1 MFTALIKSSN
11 FRRLFTALLLSSTGL
26 WFYYVGVSVLV
37 YHLTGSALSVGIIF
51 MTRQAPVI
59 FFSFVG
65 GVIADHYNKRLVMPM
80 CKLLS
85 ALTILFIFFVN
96 TTQDVWLIYVIGFV
110 SACLGST
117 FQPCRMAAI
126 HDVIDPALQ
135 KTANVYFNAAENLTM
150 IFSASLAGV
159 LYAAYGIQILLVLN
173 FILNI
178 FSALLIF
185 SIRDLGITK
194 QISSVTSSFKQRVL
208 AGWRCIRTTPKLNK
222 MFHYNVYSQI
232 GFCAYFI
239 IITIYPIKLF
249 SLDSQGV
256 GFFYSIYGL
265 GTVIALLFSTYVS
278 HKAVLLYETL
288 RPYLV
293 FVHGLFF
300 VFLSLTSSAAFGMI
314 LFLAATTTYMIYYL
328 SQENIKLLLTDK
340 IYMGRVSAFQN
351 SITIIVLIIFST
363 VYGKIGDLLSV
374 RAIGLSA
381 GLFLVFFPLLYE
393 LLYSLGP
400 KTFSM
405 ESETSS

>member
-96 TTQDVWLIYVIGFV
+96 PTQDVWLIYVIGFV

-150 IFSASLAGV
+150 IFSASLAGI
-159 LYAAYGIQILLVLN
+159 LYAA
-173 FILNI
+173 
-178 FSALLIF
+178 
-185 SIRDLGITK
+185 R
-194 QISSVTSSFKQRVL
+194 
-208 AGWRCIRTTPKLNK
+208 
-222 MFHYNVYSQI
+222 
-232 GFCAYFI
+232 
-239 IITIYPIKLF
+239 
-249 SLDSQGV
+249 
-256 GFFYSIYGL
+256 
-265 GTVIALLFSTYVS
+265 
-278 HKAVLLYETL
+278 
-288 RPYLV
+288 
-293 FVHGLFF
+293 
-300 VFLSLTSSAAFGMI
+300 
-314 LFLAATTTYMIYYL
+314 
-328 SQENIKLLLTDK
+328 
-340 IYMGRVSAFQN
+340 
-351 SITIIVLIIFST
+351 
-363 VYGKIGDLLSV
+363 
-374 RAIGLSA
+374 
-381 GLFLVFFPLLYE
+381 
-393 LLYSLGP
+393 
-400 KTFSM
+400 
-405 ESETSS
+405 SEE